1 MLEFLK
7 EIDNVLRKLFSSPS
21 CSKKAIFIF
30 IHETCP
36 TLFSTKLALYL
47 TLDVGDLVQTIC
59 PGSGPILRLLG
70 ANGLVVYCA
79 LSGADTVW
87 KWKHSV
93 RTAPDLC
100 IVYWSIGRIVCEEMI
115 WGEGRDKEN

>member
-1 MLEFLK
+1 MK
-7 EIDNVLRKLFSSPS
+7 R
-21 CSKKAIFIF
+21 A
-30 IHETCP
+30 HHY
-36 TLFSTKLALYL
+36 STKLALYL

-87 KWKHSV
+87 RWKHSV
-93 RTAPDLC
+93 RAAPDLC

-115 WGEGRDKEN
+115 WGEGRDKDKLALL